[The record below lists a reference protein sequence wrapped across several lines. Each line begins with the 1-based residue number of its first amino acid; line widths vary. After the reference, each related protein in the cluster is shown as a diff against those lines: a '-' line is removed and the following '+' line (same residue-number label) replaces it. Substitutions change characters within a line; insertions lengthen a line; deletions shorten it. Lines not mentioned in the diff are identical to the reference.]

1 MVSGLAGMRL
11 GASTNSLSLRASVPN
26 CATAAAAIAAVQAKA
41 SQKLTADSRLLYLYV
56 LRTFASGSVL

>member
-1 MVSGLAGMRL
+1 MSGLAGMRL

-26 CATAAAAIAAVQAKA
+26 CAAAAAIAAVQAKA